1 MTDSLSHAQMLS
13 TMRKQRIQDFLFHKV
28 TMLFALSVLI
38 VLVGIIISLIMESI
52 PAFKTFGLHF
62 IVSAEWDPVNDQY
75 GALIPII
82 GTLVT
87 SVIAL
92 LIAFP
97 VSFGIALFLTE
108 ICPAWLRRPLG
119 TAVELLAGVP
129 SIIYGIWGLFVFAP
143 LFADHVQP
151 ILKATLGN
159 VPVIALLIAFPVSFG
174 IALFLTEICPA
185 WLRRPL
191 GTAVELLAGV
201 PSIIYGIWGL
211 FVFAPLFADHV
222 QPILKA
228 TLGNVPIIGQLFS
241 GPMMGIG
248 LLTAGLVLAIMI
260 IPFIASVMRDVFEIV
275 PAVLKE
281 SAYGLGCTRW
291 EVVRKIVLPYTK
303 TGVVGGVML
312 GLGRAL
318 GETMAVT
325 FVIGNANKLSW
336 SLFAAGNSITSLLA
350 NEFGEAQSELHVA
363 SLFSLALILFVITFI
378 VLSAAKL
385 MLAGMSRKEG
395 TK

>member
-1 MTDSLSHAQMLS
+1 MTDALAPEPDERQAAMQS
-13 TMRKQRIQDFLFHKV
+13 TMRKQRIQDFIFHKV
-28 TMLFALSVLI
+28 TMLFAASVLLVLLAII
-38 VLVGIIISLIMESI
+38 VSLVIGAA
-52 PAFKTFGLHF
+52 PAFREFGPGF
-62 IVSAEWDPVNDQY
+62 ITSVEWDPVDDKY
-75 GALIPII
+75 GALIAIT

-87 SVIAL
+87 SFIAL

-108 ICPAWLRRPLG
+108 ICPVWLRRPMG

-129 SIIYGIWGLFVFAP
+129 SIIYGMWGLFVFAP

-151 ILKATLGN
+151 LLKATLGN
-159 VPVIALLIAFPVSFG
+159 LPVIG
-174 IALFLTEICPA
+174 
-185 WLRRPL
+185 
-191 GTAVELLAGV
+191 
-201 PSIIYGIWGL
+201 
-211 FVFAPLFADHV
+211 
-222 QPILKA
+222 K
-228 TLGNVPIIGQLFS
+228 LFS
-241 GPMMGIG
+241 GPIMGIG
-248 LLTAGLVLAIMI
+248 ILTAALILAVMI
-260 IPFIASVMRDVFEIV
+260 IPFISSVMRDVFEIV

-281 SAYGLGCTRW
+281 SAYGLGCTKW

-325 FVIGNANKLSW
+325 FVIGNANSLSW
-336 SLFAAGNSITSLLA
+336 SLFAPGNSISSVLA
-350 NEFGEAQSELHVA
+350 NEFGEAEKVLHVS
-363 SLFSLALILFVITFI
+363 SLFALALILFAITFI

-395 TK
+395 VK